1 MQLRGVP
8 ILFVPGNAGSYKQVR
23 PIASEAKNHFNKV
36 IQRDK
41 DALAAGVEALDFFT
55 VDFNEDITAFH
66 GQTLLDQ
73 AEYVNEAIRYI
84 LSLYLDPRHSPRRS
98 SVPDPTSVIVLGHSM
113 GGVVARTALATPNYQ
128 TDSVNTIVTMSA
140 PHALPPVTFDGKIV
154 QIYDTVNSYWREAYA
169 QEKENDNPLQNVT
182 LVSIAGGGLDTVVP
196 SDYAS
201 IESIVPETH
210 GFTVFTTTM
219 SNVWTSMDH
228 QAILWCDQFRKVI
241 TRALYDV
248 VDANRASQTKPR
260 TERMRQFKKWFLTG
274 LEADA
279 EKSLPSQIASTLL
292 TLGDGTSAVIP
303 DGERLELRD
312 LGRKATPRAYLLT
325 VPPPESQ
332 RTRFSL
338 LSDMPISRSGEGG
351 DVEVLLC
358 SVSAPQSG
366 EAIAQISN
374 DVDFSNKGEAS
385 AKLTCKDA
393 ASDLI
398 TLPRST
404 RSESY
409 PFSLDY
415 KQKAPPFSYLQ
426 YDSEDLSE
434 HQFVVVLDKSTM
446 PGNGF
451 VLAEFADGATSTR
464 IENIGLENLVVSGM
478 RLRLPS
484 TRSIVSEIRIPSV
497 ESSLLAYHL
506 EIDPQK
512 CDKNQELFTPLVRQH
527 LSQPYESKFFVNVT
541 SAEIS
546 IHGVSPF
553 VPPPLKTH
561 EERGLGLQFWTDPTC
576 ESELIIKLRV
586 DVLGSLGKLYMRYRT
601 VFAAVPLLIVAMVL
615 GKQFQVYDKSGV
627 FIPFAEGLDL
637 CLRGWFPAVLL
648 LLTTMSVQGWGR
660 SRAPGAT
667 SGMHATGAINF
678 YQNDSFTGTTDPF
691 FWFLT
696 PMIGIVSAGV
706 CVAFH
711 YTTLLV
717 TLSIVFVC
725 GIFTKRTTA
734 AEEKPRATF
743 PAAVSSPHSP
753 QRRMITMAVLLILVS
768 TFIPYQFA
776 YLVICLVQLITTVR
790 ALRTASTHRQTASVN
805 FYNYTH
811 SILLL
816 MLWVLPINL
825 PILAVWLRNLAV
837 QWLTPFASH
846 HNVLS
851 IVSFILLVENLT
863 AGRMVPRVTNR
874 LRHVTTAL
882 FIGTALY
889 AGVYGVSY
897 AYRLHHLV
905 HLVSTWLVLIYLASG
920 ASSLC
925 WIKAVLKEHMVDD
938 QKRGKTP

>member
-1 MQLRGVP
+1 MPV
-8 ILFVPGNAGSYKQVR
+8 LFVPGNAGSYKQVR
-23 PIASEAKNHFNKV
+23 PIASEANNHFNKV
-36 IQRDK
+36 IKRDEG
-41 DALAAGVEALDFFT
+41 ALAAGFEALDFFT

-84 LSLYLDPRHSPRRS
+84 LSLYLDPRHSLRGPS
-98 SVPDPTSVIVLGHSM
+98 LPDPTSVVVLGHSM
-113 GGVVARTALATPNYQ
+113 GGVVARTALVTPNYQ

-154 QIYDTVNSYWREAYA
+154 QIYDTVNAYWREAYA
-169 QEKENDNPLQNVT
+169 QEKESDNPLQNVT

-210 GFTVFTTTM
+210 GFTVFTTTIP
-219 SNVWTSMDH
+219 NVWTSMDH
-228 QAILWCDQFRKVI
+228 QAILWCDQFRKAI

-248 VDANRASQTKPR
+248 IDVNRASQTKPR

-279 EKSLPSQIASTLL
+279 ENSLPSQVASTLL
-292 TLGDGTSAVIP
+292 TLRDGASAVLP
-303 DGERLELRD
+303 DGKRLELKD
-312 LGRKATPRAYLLT
+312 FGREVTPRAYLLT
-325 VPPPESQ
+325 VPPPESP
-332 RTRFSL
+332 RTRFNL
-338 LSDMPISRSGEGG
+338 LSSMLITRSGESE

-358 SVSAPQSG
+358 SVSPPQPL
-366 EAIAQISN
+366 EAAAR
-374 DVDFSNKGEAS
+374 FSNIVDLSSKNEAS
-385 AKLTCKDA
+385 ANLACKDA
-393 ASDLI
+393 ASHI
-398 TLPRST
+398 VTLPRST
-404 RSESY
+404 RAESH
-409 PFSLDY
+409 PFALGY

-426 YDSEDLSE
+426 YDVEDLSE
-434 HQFVVVLDKSTM
+434 HQFVVVLDRSTT
-446 PGNGF
+446 PRSGF
-451 VLAEFADGATSTR
+451 VLAEFADNATSART
-464 IENIGLENLVVSGM
+464 ENISLESLVVSGM
-478 RLRLPS
+478 SLRLPA
-484 TRSIVSEIRIPSV
+484 TRPIVSEIRIHSI

-506 EIDPQK
+506 DIEPQK
-512 CDKNQELFTPLVRQH
+512 CDKKHELFAPLVRQH
-527 LSQPYESKFFVNVT
+527 LSRPYESKFFVNVT

-553 VPPPLKTH
+553 VPHPLKAH

-576 ESELIIKLRV
+576 ESELVINLRV
-586 DVLGSLGKLYMRYRT
+586 DVLGSFGKLYMRYRT

-627 FIPFAEGLDL
+627 FMPFAEGLDL
-637 CLRGWFPAVLL
+637 CLRGWFPAMLL
-648 LLTTMSVQGWGR
+648 FLTVMSVQGWGR
-660 SRAPGAT
+660 SAAPGAR
-667 SGMHATGAINF
+667 SERHLTGPLDF

-696 PMIGIVSAGV
+696 PLIGIVSAGV
-706 CVAFH
+706 CIAFH
-711 YTTLLV
+711 YTTVLLTQSV
-717 TLSIVFVC
+717 GFVC
-725 GIFTKRTTA
+725 GLFSKRTTTTD
-734 AEEKPRATF
+734 EKPRATS
-743 PAAVSSPHSP
+743 PAALSSPHSP

-776 YLVICLVQLITTVR
+776 YLIICLVQLMTTVR
-790 ALRTASTHRQTASVN
+790 ALRTTSTHRHMASYN
-805 FYNYTH
+805 FYNYAH

-846 HNVLS
+846 RNVLS

-863 AGRMVPRVTNR
+863 TGRMVPRVTNR
-874 LRHVTTAL
+874 LQYVTTAL

-897 AYRLHHLV
+897 AYRLHHIV
-905 HLVSTWLVLIYLASG
+905 HIVSTWLVLIYLASG

-925 WIKAVLKEHMVDD
+925 WVKTVLREQMAGD

>member
-1 MQLRGVP
+1 MPV
-8 ILFVPGNAGSYKQVR
+8 LFVPGNAGSYKQVR
-23 PIASEAKNHFNKV
+23 PIASEANHHFNKV
-36 IQRDK
+36 IQRDEY
-41 DALAAGVEALDFFT
+41 ATAAGVEALDFFT

-84 LSLYLDPRHSPRRS
+84 LSLYLDPRQSTRRS
-98 SVPDPTSVIVLGHSM
+98 NVPDPTSVVVLGHSM

-128 TDSVNTIVTMSA
+128 SDSVNTIVTMSA

-154 QIYDTVNSYWREAYA
+154 QIYDTVNTYWREAYA
-169 QEKENDNPLQNVT
+169 QKENDNPLQNVT

-228 QAILWCDQFRKVI
+228 QAILWCDQFRKAI

-248 VDANRASQTKPR
+248 IDANRASQTKPR
-260 TERMRQFKKWFLTG
+260 TERIKQFKKWFLTG

-279 EKSLPSQIASTLL
+279 EKSLPSQTASTLL
-292 TLGDGTSAVIP
+292 TLGDGTSVVIP
-303 DGERLELRD
+303 DGERLELRE
-312 LGRKATPRAYLLT
+312 LGSEATPRAYLLT

-332 RTRFSL
+332 GTRFTL
-338 LSDMPISRSGEGG
+338 LSDRPISPSGEGG
-351 DVEVLLC
+351 HTEVLLC
-358 SVSAPQSG
+358 SVSALQPG
-366 EAIAQISN
+366 EATAHISN
-374 DVDFSNKGEAS
+374 NVDLSTKGEVS
-385 AKLTCKDA
+385 AKLACKDA
-393 ASDLI
+393 AFDLI

-404 RSESY
+404 RSESH
-409 PFSLDY
+409 PFTLDY
-415 KQKAPPFSYLQ
+415 KQKALPFSYLQ
-426 YDSEDLSE
+426 YDAEDLSE
-434 HQFVVVLDKSTM
+434 HQFVVVLDKSAV
-446 PGNGF
+446 PRNGF
-451 VLAEFADGATSTR
+451 VLAEFADSATSTR
-464 IENIGLENLVVSGM
+464 TESSSLESLVVSGM
-478 RLRLPS
+478 SLRLPS
-484 TRSIVSEIRIPSV
+484 SRPIVSEIRIPSV

-506 EIDPQK
+506 EIGPQK

-527 LSQPYESKFFVNVT
+527 LSRPYESKFFVNVT

-576 ESELIIKLRV
+576 ESELVIKLRI
-586 DVLGSLGKLYMRYRT
+586 DVLGSFGKLYMRYRT

-615 GKQFQVYDKSGV
+615 GKQFHVYDRSGV
-627 FIPFAEGLDL
+627 FIPFGEGLDL
-637 CLRGWFPAVLL
+637 CLRGWFPAMLL
-648 LLTTMSVQGWGR
+648 LLTVMSVQGWGR
-660 SRAPGAT
+660 SGAPGAT
-667 SGMHATGAINF
+667 SGMHATGAIDF

-696 PMIGIVSAGV
+696 PLIGIVSAGV

-711 YTTLLV
+711 YTTFLL
-717 TLSIVFVC
+717 TQFIGFVC
-725 GIFTKRTTA
+725 SLFIKRATA
-734 AEEKPRATF
+734 TEEKPRAAS

-753 QRRMITMAVLLILVS
+753 RRRMITMAVLLILVS

-790 ALRTASTHRQTASVN
+790 ALQAASTHRQIASCN
-805 FYNYTH
+805 FYNYAH
-811 SILLL
+811 SVLLL

-863 AGRMVPRVTNR
+863 TGRMVPRVTNR
-874 LRHVTTAL
+874 LRYVTIVL
-882 FIGTALY
+882 FIGTAFY

-905 HLVSTWLVLIYLASG
+905 HLISTWLVLIYLASG

-925 WIKAVLKEHMVDD
+925 WVKAVLREHMMNG
-938 QKRGKTP
+938 QKQGKTP